1 MRKKQQIHVMAPSR
15 LDQVTALSIFA
26 LQQRLVQELDD
37 HEEKP
42 TTLKVHVYSNGKAA
56 GEAVE
61 ETAAVMGG
69 N

>member
-42 TTLKVHVYSNGKAA
+42 TTLKVHVYSNGRAA
-56 GEAVE
+56 IDEVE